1 MSVRKIEKKA
11 APGAAENKADP
22 PPDSETFW
30 QSLVTVLRQISGRQW
45 LIFTAVILIFVVST
59 FGFTILARILLK
71 QFPLNTETSLI
82 LYSSVFVVFLIA
94 NLSLIIPIPI
104 TTPVIAAAVIAGNPL
119 LVGLAAA
126 AGGSI
131 GEIGGYLVGR
141 LSHNVLMK
149 DNFMCRV
156 NQRFCASSLKKD
168 VEKYG
173 PIGIGILAAQPII
186 PFDIGGIVAGSIKMS
201 FGRFYVALLIGR
213 TVKYVM
219 FAYLVYFLGHIPFIG
234 T

>member
-1 MSVRKIEKKA
+1 MATRKVVKQNSGAVTDNRE
-11 APGAAENKADP
+11 APPSAG
-22 PPDSETFW
+22 FW
-30 QSLVTVLRQISGRQW
+30 QSLGMVLRQITVRQW
-45 LIFTAVILIFVVST
+45 VIFTAVVLIFVVAT
-59 FGFTILARILLK
+59 FGFTVLARVLLRY
-71 QFPLNTETSLI
+71 FPLSTETSQAI
-82 LYSSVFVVFLIA
+82 LYASVFVIFLFA

-119 LVGLAAA
+119 IVGLAAA

-141 LSHNVLMK
+141 LGHNVLMR
-149 DNFMCRV
+149 DNFMCRI
-156 NQRFCASSLKKD
+156 NQRFCASSLKQD
-168 VEKYG
+168 VERYG
-173 PIGIGILAAQPII
+173 PIGIGVLAAQPII

-201 FGRFYVALLIGR
+201 FGRFYIALLIGR

-219 FAYLVYFLGHIPFIG
+219 FAYLVFFLGHIPFIG